1 MNKKYEKMAKD
12 LSEAGRF
19 GDTRILHVNEAELA
33 GLGSLLPSGELPTN
47 PKTGQPEAFGFLPI
61 LIGMGIGAISGGV
74 TAKSKNIPLWQG
86 ILQGAAIGGAT
97 SVVTAGLG
105 SVLGGGA
112 GGAGGAAGAQA
123 GTEAV
128 TASTVDAAAQATA
141 DAASNTLTDQIA
153 QSVVTPVD
161 ASIDAGMN
169 ELTGSLAQS
178 SLDNALA
185 SNPALQIPTGPPTP
199 LALDPNPG
207 LSSNLP
213 SSTGPLNP
221 TQVPTAPPPG
231 GPPIP
236 ADGPINVSNE
246 VIPYDAADF
255 DAVAS
260 ALGEEVPST
269 FMEEQFG
276 EAARAQAREFAS
288 NPINLLSP
296 AMMTEALLPTEWDE
310 ENYLAGYEGPYDKSW
325 TTGPGVSWA
334 ARDGGEVRR
343 RSSSEEKKERSYD
356 SPLLDRINRLSSIA
370 HRIANPTAPGRY
382 NPLSD
387 EPVQFKIRPSANP
400 SGMHRVGVTLPF
412 NQGGL
417 ASLRRS

>member
-47 PKTGQPEAFGFLPI
+47 PKTGQPEAFAFLPI

-86 ILQGAAIGGAT
+86 ILQGAAIGGVT
-97 SVVTAGLG
+97 SGVTAGLG
-105 SVLGGGA
+105 SVLGA
-112 GGAGGAAGAQA
+112 GGSTAATSAA
-123 GTEAV
+123 TTSGTEAV
-128 TASTVDAAAQATA
+128 TAGATEAVTAGTVDAAAQAAADTA
-141 DAASNTLTDQIA
+141 GNTLTDQIA
-153 QSVVTPVD
+153 QAAVNPVD
-161 ASIDAGMN
+161 ASIDAGMG
-169 ELTGSLAQS
+169 ELFAQP

-185 SNPALQIPTGPPTP
+185 NNPALQIPTGPPTP

-213 SSTGPLNP
+213 SSTGPLDP
-221 TQVPTAPPPG
+221 VPSVPT
-231 GPPIP
+231 GPP

-246 VIPYDAADF
+246 VFPYDAADF
-255 DAVAS
+255 DAAAS

-269 FMEEQFG
+269 FVEEQFG
-276 EAARAQAREFAS
+276 EAARAQAKEFAS

-296 AMMTEALLPTEWDE
+296 AMMTEALLPTEFDE
-310 ENYLAGYEGPYDKSW
+310 EDYLAGYKGPYDKSW
-325 TTGPGVSWA
+325 TTGSGVSWA
-334 ARDGGEVRR
+334 AKDGGEVRR
-343 RSSSEEKKERSYD
+343 RSGSKEKKDRSYD
-356 SPLLDRINRLSSIA
+356 SSLLDQINRLSA
-370 HRIANPTAPGRY
+370 LANRIMNPTMSGKY

-387 EPVQFKIRPSANP
+387 EPVQFKIRPSVNP